1 MLVTQKWTFI
11 WRKSSFV
18 KCCINL
24 ILCYGRLGRGWE
36 EVMADPI
43 SKAHILNRLLPPAC
57 QLVNL
62 STCQERVESFN
73 LKHFISQSIL
83 SWVPPDRLKIFAVDI
98 HRLHLCYV
106 LSVILFVFLFCVFCF
121 LLCFISHTYFLCL
134 CFVFS
139 VMFYQSWFLC
149 FVFWQQQQQYG
160 SPVSTLGGSNWAR
173 PPWLVLGRLCPTL
186 KEQQGVKHSK
196 TRL

>member
-1 MLVTQKWTFI
+1 
-11 WRKSSFV
+11 
-18 KCCINL
+18 
-24 ILCYGRLGRGWE
+24 
-36 EVMADPI
+36 MADWGGGGRKWWLIRSP
-43 SKAHILNRLLPPAC
+43 RLTFSIASFLLHVNLSTC
-57 QLVNL
+57 KLVNL

-106 LSVILFVFLFCVFCF
+106 LSVILFVFVFVFCVRCYVLSVILFVFVFCVFCF

-149 FVFWQQQQQYG
+149 LCFLFSVMFYQSYLLFVF
-160 SPVSTLGGSNWAR
+160 VFCH
-173 PPWLVLGRLCPTL
+173 V
-186 KEQQGVKHSK
+186 
-196 TRL
+196 